1 MTVTALPAPAAVRVT
16 PQAPSRKWLGLFA
29 ILSADLLNLLDSTVG
44 NVASPAIR
52 ADLGGS
58 MATMQW
64 IVAGYTLA
72 MAVGLLTGGRLGDM
86 FGRKRMMM
94 VGVVGFLV
102 ASLACGLAYSPE
114 SLIAARVLQGG
125 FGALMVPQT
134 FGLIRDLFGDS
145 TGKAFAALG
154 PVIGLATILGPIV
167 AALLVEADLFGTGWR
182 AIFLINLPLGAFALA
197 VGWKVLPAKP
207 PAARGTRLDGAG
219 AMLAAV
225 GMTMLVVPLVQGHEL
240 GWPTWTLVML
250 AASVPVLAV
259 FVLHQL
265 RRSRTGRTPL
275 VELSVFA
282 KRSYASGV
290 AFVVAFFGAITGFS
304 LVVALFLQIGLK
316 YSPLEAG
323 LAMIGWAVGAFAGS
337 AIGGTLMNRLG
348 RHLLHIGLAMMT
360 AGLVT
365 LYGVFDTVGAAL
377 DGWDLTPALVVYGM
391 GMGMIF
397 VPLFDIVVGGLRDHE
412 VGSASGMLAAF
423 EQLGASL
430 GVAALG
436 TLFFSV
442 AGSQGFL
449 DACMRVTLV
458 AIALTAVTFGLG
470 FLLPKRARQARH

>member
-1 MTVTALPAPAAVRVT
+1 MAVVAPPVPAVITR
-16 PQAPSRKWLGLFA
+16 APSRKWLGLFA
-29 ILSADLLNLLDSTVG
+29 ILSADLLNLLDGTVG
-44 NVASPAIR
+44 NVAAPAIR

-58 MATMQW
+58 TATMQW

-94 VGVVGFLV
+94 IGIVGFLA
-102 ASLACGLAYSPE
+102 ASLACGLAFSPE

-125 FGALMVPQT
+125 FGALMVPQS

-154 PVIGLATILGPIV
+154 PVIGLATILGPV
-167 AALLVEADLFGTGWR
+167 VSGLLVEADLFGTGWR
-182 AIFLINLPLGAFALA
+182 AIFLINVPLGAFALA

-207 PAARGTRLDGAG
+207 PTARGTRLDVTGAL
-219 AMLAAV
+219 LAAA
-225 GMTMLVVPLVQGHEL
+225 GLTMLVVPLVQGHEL

-250 AASVPVLAV
+250 AASLPVLAA
-259 FVLHQL
+259 FTLHQL
-265 RRSRTGRTPL
+265 RRSRTGRAPL
-275 VELSVFA
+275 VELSVFG

-316 YSPLEAG
+316 YSPLEASV
-323 LAMIGWAVGAFAGS
+323 AMIGWAVGAFIGS
-337 AIGGTLMNRLG
+337 AVGGTLMNRLG
-348 RHLLHIGLAMMT
+348 RNLLHIGLALMT
-360 AGLVT
+360 AGLAGLYAVFAITGAT
-365 LYGVFDTVGAAL
+365 LN
-377 DGWDLTPALVVYGM
+377 GWDLTPALVVYGI

-397 VPLFDIVVGGLRDHE
+397 VPLFDIIVGGLRDHE
-412 VGSASGMLAAF
+412 VGSASGLLSAF
-423 EQLGASL
+423 QQLGASL

-442 AGSQGFL
+442 AGAQGFL
-449 DACMRVTLV
+449 DAVTQVTLV
-458 AIALTAVTFGLG
+458 AIVLTAITFGLG
-470 FLLPKRARQARH
+470 FLLPNRAR